1 MHKLSSTMPNP
12 RRVAAGKL
20 NCLKRGPLTTEGR
33 ERLRQAA
40 FANRPWDY
48 TTGPKTAAG
57 KARSSQNGKL
67 RQKGEKSV
75 REKKAELAEIH
86 NLVKSM
92 ETLRN
97 GMQVVVQNITVCDK
111 VTLR

>member
-57 KARSSQNGKL
+57 KANSAKNGKL

-75 REKKAELAEIH
+75 REKKAGWAEVIELM
-86 NLVKSM
+86 NSM
-92 ETLRN
+92 VALRT
-97 GMQVVVQNITVCDK
+97 GIVSP
-111 VTLR
+111 